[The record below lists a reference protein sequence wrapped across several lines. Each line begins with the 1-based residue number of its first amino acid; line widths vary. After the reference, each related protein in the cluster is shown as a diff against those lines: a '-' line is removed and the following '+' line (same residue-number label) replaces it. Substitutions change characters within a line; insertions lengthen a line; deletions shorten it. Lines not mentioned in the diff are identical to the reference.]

1 MVSKKT
7 RSSAAVEDE
16 KADVQEKMPPAE
28 EPAAQESA
36 REISATRRVEI
47 TETVLRDAH
56 QSLMATR
63 MSLDDMLPV
72 LDQMDEIGYHS
83 LEVWGGATFDACM
96 RFLDEDPWERL
107 RTLKKHFKK
116 KIGRAHV

>member
-1 MVSKKT
+1 MVSKKA

-16 KADVQEKMPPAE
+16 KADVREKMPPTE
-28 EPAAQESA
+28 EPAAQESP
-36 REISATRRVEI
+36 REIFETRRVEI

-72 LDQMDEIGYHS
+72 LDQMDEIGYRS
-83 LEVWGGATFDACM
+83 VEVWGGATFDACM
-96 RFLDEDPWERL
+96 RFLDEDPWEDR
-107 RTLKKHFKK
+107 KS
-116 KIGRAHV
+116 VV